1 MKELI
6 KPTTKP
12 QKDKDGNEIPT
23 EYILED
29 KDFLLI
35 TAINNLA
42 NEIQKMRMTNGR

>member
-1 MKELI
+1 MKEII

-12 QKDKDGNEIPT
+12 QKDEDGNEIPT

-42 NEIQKMRMTNGR
+42 NEIQKLRMTNGR